1 MEPTPMYCFSQ
12 TCLTSPSLTWVF
24 SNRRIANRKVMVL
37 ANRFLSTNAF
47 LILKARRGVGRDD
60 WRDEGKAQKIK
71 DINQLL
77 FRYGNRRFKTAPKK
91 SSKIV
96 LKTYILRK
104 SLQHFIISICWRFG
118 AGNFASALEGGI
130 SLLRLPSL
138 KPTCPSGHCK
148 WNIHQLSYRKHRD

>member
-96 LKTYILRK
+96 LKTYMLRK
-104 SLQHFIISICWRFG
+104 MNGFSRRCSILSYQFVG
-118 AGNFASALEGGI
+118 DLALEI
-130 SLLRLPSL
+130 SQVLW
-138 KPTCPSGHCK
+138 KGVYHC
-148 WNIHQLSYRKHRD
+148 